1 VFLAAFSPM
10 DKSGASADAA
20 LVHLLLQNDVNAFE
34 KLYDKYSRVVYSLVL
49 RIVQQS
55 GPAEEVVQDV
65 FLQVWRNSAQYDANR
80 GPFFPWLITLARNRA
95 LDSLRL
101 KSERQRRL
109 ENQTDELFSVVVAPQ
124 YEKELDEKRRAERIR
139 ALVGGL
145 KPEQKRA
152 IELAYFQG
160 LSHSEIAAE
169 LKEPLGTVKSWI
181 RNGLIRLK
189 EGLLSAS

>member
-139 ALVGGL
+139 TLVGGL